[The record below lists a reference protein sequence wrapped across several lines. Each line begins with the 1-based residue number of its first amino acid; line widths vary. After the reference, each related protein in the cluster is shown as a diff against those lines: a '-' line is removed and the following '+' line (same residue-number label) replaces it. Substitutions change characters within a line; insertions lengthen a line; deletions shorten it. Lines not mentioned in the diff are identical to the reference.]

1 MKAICFF
8 DVDDTLV
15 PFGLNDI
22 REQEK
27 KILNQLLKNGH
38 YVFVNT
44 GRTRSFIPSFLLDF
58 PFSGYAAGCGTYIEI
73 NHQLKH
79 FYEFNQNTG
88 KEIIKDLQ
96 KYNLSAILEGHSSNA
111 FIHETNHPV
120 MEALQKV
127 YKKQNITVSNPS
139 DENCRFSKFN
149 IFPNENGDIDT
160 FIKKYESSLEFIS
173 RHHNFYEV
181 TPKDYSK
188 GTAVTTIAND
198 LNIPIEN
205 CYCFGDS
212 TNDLSMLQAVK
223 HSIVMGNGDEKAKE
237 IAEFVTHDCA
247 DDGIEYACKHYG
259 LI

>member
-1 MKAICFF
+1 MTAICFF

-22 REQEK
+22 RDQEK
-27 KILNQLLKNGH
+27 NILNQLLENGH
-38 YVFVNT
+38 YIFVNT
-44 GRTRSFIPSFLLDF
+44 GRTRSFIPGFLLDF

-79 FYEFNQNTG
+79 FYEFDTKTG
-88 KEIIKDLQ
+88 NKIIEDL
-96 KYNLSAILEGHSSNA
+96 KNCNLSAILEGHSSNA
-111 FIHETNHPV
+111 FINETNHPV
-120 MEALQKV
+120 MESLRKV
-127 YKKQNITVSNPS
+127 YKKQNVSVS
-139 DENCRFSKFN
+139 DSRDDNYRFSKFN

-160 FIKKYESSLEFIS
+160 FIKKYKSTLEFIS

-181 TPKDYSK
+181 TPKDCSK

-223 HSIVMGNGDEKAKE
+223 HSIVMGNGDKKVKE
-237 IAEFVTHDCA
+237 IAEFITHDCA
-247 DDGIEYACKHYG
+247 DDGIEYACKHYE